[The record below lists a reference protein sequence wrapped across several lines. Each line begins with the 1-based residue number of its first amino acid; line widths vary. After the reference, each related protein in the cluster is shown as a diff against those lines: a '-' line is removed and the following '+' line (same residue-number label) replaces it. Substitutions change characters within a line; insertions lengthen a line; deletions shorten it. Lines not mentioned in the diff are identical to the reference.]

1 MKIPE
6 PPSKGQP
13 VRAELIRQI
22 IDCLRM
28 FRPIPGPNIRTRV
41 TPGGTIITGTPGG
54 NGAVFAGTE
63 PWTVRRHV
71 TDGDTDGQYEIWL
84 PPGCM
89 SVGGDCAPLN
99 RAASAKDGHE
109 NDKAGWYALDLD
121 ESAGVFN
128 VVARAKTSAKVYGV
142 DTLSAPARRL
152 LYVSAD
158 KVGESASAVW
168 GDEFA
173 QTVATVQIASS
184 GEEMTRKI
192 TQVRATPISV
202 AGRERTNF
210 DLIWYFGFD
219 ADGAL
224 EVRNVYCVRQ
234 LLAVAGMGVTGDTL
248 TEVTDAAHVYARI
261 DTSNMSDGDGIITVE
276 ADPEG
281 TTTSGDFVTW
291 LPLYDLTNNAVTA
304 DYRSQSLVN
313 VQLYRA

>member
-1 MKIPE
+1 
-6 PPSKGQP
+6 
-13 VRAELIRQI
+13 
-22 IDCLRM
+22 M
-28 FRPIPGPNIRTRV
+28 FRPIAGPNIRTKV

-54 NGAVFAGTE
+54 DGAFAGTE

-71 TDGDTDGQYEIWL
+71 TEGDEDGQWEIWL

-109 NDKAGWYALDLD
+109 NDKDGWYALDLA
-121 ESAGVFN
+121 ESDGVFN

-142 DTLSAPARRL
+142 DTLSAPSRRM

-158 KVGESASAVW
+158 LSGEDAVAVW
-168 GDEFA
+168 GDEFS
-173 QTVATVQIASS
+173 QTVATVQIDSS
-184 GEEMTRKI
+184 GGTTTRKI

-202 AGRERTNF
+202 AGRERSNF
-210 DLIWYFGFD
+210 DLVWYFGYD

-224 EVRNVYCVRQ
+224 EVRKVYCLRQ

-248 TEVTDAAHVYARI
+248 TEVTDAESVYAMI
-261 DTSNMSDGDGIITVE
+261 DTSNMSDRDGIITVE

-304 DYRSQSLVN
+304 DYRNQSLVN

>member
-1 MKIPE
+1 MTLPVKPQR
-6 PPSKGQP
+6 GQTI
-13 VRAELIRQI
+13 RADLIGQI
-22 IDCLRM
+22 IDYLREIT
-28 FRPIPGPNIRTRV
+28 PIQGPNIRVSR
-41 TPGGTIITGTPGG
+41 TPGGSVISGQPGG
-54 NGAVFAGTE
+54 GDGAAADTA
-63 PWTVRRHV
+63 PWTVRKHV
-71 TDGDTDGQYEIWL
+71 TDGDPTGQWEIWL
-84 PPGCM
+84 PAGCM

-99 RAASAKDGHE
+99 PAASAKEGHE
-109 NDKAGWYALDLD
+109 NDKAGWYALDLT
-121 ESAGVFN
+121 ESAGIFS
-128 VVARAKTSAKVYGV
+128 VVAHAKTSAKVSGV
-142 DTLSAPARRL
+142 DELSAPSRRM
-152 LYVSAD
+152 LYVSAGD
-158 KVGESASAVW
+158 ETDAVW
-168 GDEFA
+168 GDEFS

-202 AGRERTNF
+202 AGRERSNF
-210 DLIWYFGFD
+210 DLVWYFGYD

-224 EVRNVYCVRQ
+224 EVRNVYCLRQ

-261 DTSNMSDGDGIITVE
+261 DSSNMSDGDGIITVE

>member
-1 MKIPE
+1 MPE

-54 NGAVFAGTE
+54 NGAAFAGTE

-71 TDGDTDGQYEIWL
+71 TEGDEDGQWEIWL

-99 RAASAKDGHE
+99 RAASEKDGHA
-109 NDKAGWYALDLD
+109 NDKAGWYALDLSE
-121 ESAGVFN
+121 ESGTFN
-128 VVARAKTSAKVYGV
+128 IIARAKTSAKVYGV

-152 LYVSAD
+152 LYVSAE
-158 KVGESASAVW
+158 KEGAGAVAVW

-173 QTVATVQIASS
+173 QTVATVLIETT
-184 GEEMTRKI
+184 GGTTTRKI
-192 TQVRATPISV
+192 AQARTTPISV

-224 EVRNVYCVRQ
+224 EVRNVYCLRQ

-304 DYRSQSLVN
+304 DYRNQSLVN

>member
-1 MKIPE
+1 MKMPE

-28 FRPIPGPNIRTRV
+28 VRPIAGPNIRTNV

-54 NGAVFAGTE
+54 DGAFAGTE

-71 TDGDTDGQYEIWL
+71 TEKDEDGQWEIWL

-99 RAASAKDGHE
+99 RAASAKGGHE
-109 NDKAGWYALDLD
+109 NDKDGWYALDLD
-121 ESAGVFN
+121 ESDGVFN

-142 DTLSAPARRL
+142 DALSDPARRM

-158 KVGESASAVW
+158 LSGEDAVAVW
-168 GDEFA
+168 GDEFS
-173 QTVATVQIASS
+173 QTVGTVQIDSS
-184 GEEMTRKI
+184 GGATTRKI
-192 TQVRATPISV
+192 THVRTMPISV
-202 AGRERTNF
+202 AGRERSNF
-210 DLIWYFGFD
+210 DLVWYFGYD

-224 EVRNVYCVRQ
+224 EVRKVYCLRQ

-248 TEVTDAAHVYARI
+248 TEVTDAESVYARI
-261 DTSNMSDGDGIITVE
+261 DSSDMSDGDGIITVE

-304 DYRSQSLVN
+304 DYRNQSLVN